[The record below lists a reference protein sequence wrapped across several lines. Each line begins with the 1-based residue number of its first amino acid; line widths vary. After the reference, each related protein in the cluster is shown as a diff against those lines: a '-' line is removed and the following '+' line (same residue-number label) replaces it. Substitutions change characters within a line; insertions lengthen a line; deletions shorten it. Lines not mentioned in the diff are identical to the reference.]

1 MKNKVNKP
9 KCDARICV
17 MYQMLAS
24 ETGQQAR
31 MLPILLVLI

>member
-9 KCDARICV
+9 KSDARIWY
-17 MYQMLAS
+17 MTQMRAS